1 MNNKKQSGFTLIEIL
16 VMLPVVSFIITVL
29 VVLAQRSYYTILA
42 NNAETNLNLEAQT
55 ILFPLQDELLFATD
69 YAETKSSDLND
80 SFAPSGGW
88 RFDSNPQT
96 LIVYETTLDKPRR
109 DPNREFVYKRSYAC
123 GSYYS
128 GYNPIATDNIIY
140 FMQAN
145 SDNDYY
151 TLRRRILTP
160 QYSTCGTNYRPQ
172 TCPSSANFGTGGCQ
186 KVDTILSDHVVSFKI
201 DYFDEDNFLI
211 DTGNGGS
218 PLEAEK
224 LKIRL
229 TLGNKILGKTVDAT
243 STVTMRKIN

>member
-1 MNNKKQSGFTLIEIL
+1 MSRKDNKQLGFTL
-16 VMLPVVSFIITVL
+16 LPVVSFIITVL

-42 NNAETNLNLEAQT
+42 NNAETNLSLEAQT

-80 SFAPSGGW
+80 PFAPTGGW
-88 RFDSNPQT
+88 RHDSDPQT
-96 LIVYETTLDKPRR
+96 LIVYETSLDKPRR
-109 DPNREFVYKRSYAC
+109 DPDREFVYKRNYSC

-140 FMQAN
+140 YMKAN
-145 SDNDYY
+145 ADNDYY

-172 TCPSSANFGTGGCQ
+172 TCPSTANFGNGGCQ
-186 KVDTILSDHVVSFKI
+186 KVDTVLSDHVI
-201 DYFDEDNFLI
+201 DFNIEYYNEDNNLI
-211 DTGNGGS
+211 DVNNGGS

-229 TLGNKILGKTVDAT
+229 KLGNKILGKTVDAT